1 MDIVDSFADKKLAS
15 EIGLGKF
22 SLVDLTT
29 TSEDEILKHKQLAL
43 LEMCLKHINA
53 RDFNNVMN
61 NFTNAFIVAHECK
74 LEKKLFDSFLSY
86 VMRAKEKQELKPL
99 FTQLINNI
107 SECEVNIMT
116 YAEELEQRGMKQGIK
131 QTQKQ
136 MVRELLN
143 SGVDEKI
150 IAKASNLNKKEI
162 EAIKKSMH

>member
-1 MDIVDSFADKKLAS
+1 M
-15 EIGLGKF
+15 
-22 SLVDLTT
+22 
-29 TSEDEILKHKQLAL
+29 
-43 LEMCLKHINA
+43 
-53 RDFNNVMN
+53 
-61 NFTNAFIVAHECK
+61 VAHKNK

-107 SECEVNIMT
+107 SECEVDIMT